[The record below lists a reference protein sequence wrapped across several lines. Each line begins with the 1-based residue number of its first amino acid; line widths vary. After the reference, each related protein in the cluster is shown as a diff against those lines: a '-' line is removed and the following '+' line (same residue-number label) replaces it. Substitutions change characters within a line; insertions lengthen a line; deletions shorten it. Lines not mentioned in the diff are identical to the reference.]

1 MSQPFSHLVTVDVEK
16 RCLRVVRVM
25 PNGEHVL
32 FTELPLAPTN
42 GQGWTEEVTALAHTF
57 GEDLLMVSSGV
68 GYGLGLD
75 RSLASSDVGQAG
87 RGE

>member
-32 FTELPLAPTN
+32 FTELPLTPSN
-42 GQGWTEEVTALAHTF
+42 GQGWTEEGAHVRRRLADGF
-57 GEDLLMVSSGV
+57 KRCRLWAGV
-68 GYGLGLD
+68 G
-75 RSLASSDVGQAG
+75 
-87 RGE
+87 